1 MEIGVFIP
9 IGNNGWLIS
18 STSPQYT
25 PSFDLNR
32 EVVQRAERYGFD
44 FAMSMIKLRGFGG
57 KSRHWDDN
65 LESFTL
71 MAGLAAVTTRID
83 LIATVAVLTLPP
95 AITARMAVTIDS
107 ISKGRF
113 GVNLV
118 TGWQKAEYDQMG
130 LWPGEAYFGYRY
142 DYSTEFVTVMK
153 ELWETGTSD
162 FKGKY
167 FQMSDCKL
175 SPRPGTPIKI
185 VSAGQSPRGMEFGA
199 TYCNYNFTLGKGVN
213 TPTAHAPT
221 NQLMVDAA
229 ARTGRDVGNYVLMMV
244 IADETDEAAMAKWE
258 HYKAGVDLDAIGWR
272 TDEKAMAKW
281 KLYNEGADMGA
292 MAWMS
297 GQADAD
303 PNAAEGG
310 TAKAISAPEGAI
322 NFNMGTL
329 VGSYASVARMLDE
342 CATVPGTK
350 GIMLTFDDF
359 LAGMD
364 QFGRHIQPLMKCR
377 SDRLAQAA

>member
-1 MEIGVFIP
+1 MDIGVFIP

-18 STSPQYT
+18 TTSPQYM

-32 EVVQRAERYGFD
+32 QIVQKAEGYGLD
-44 FAMSMIKLRGFGG
+44 FALSMIKLRGFGG
-57 KSRHWDDN
+57 ASEFWDHN

-71 MAGLAAVTTRID
+71 MAGLAAVTERIR
-83 LIATVAVLTLPP
+83 LYASVAVLTIPP
-95 AITARMAVTIDS
+95 AIIARMASTIDS
-107 ISKGRF
+107 ISHGRF
-113 GVNLV
+113 GVNIV
-118 TGWQKAEYDQMG
+118 SGWAKDEYEQMG
-130 LWPGEAYFGYRY
+130 LWPGEKYFGYRY

-175 SPRPGTPIKI
+175 SPRPKAPIRI

-221 NQLMVDAA
+221 NQLMVEAA

-244 IADETDEAAMAKWE
+244 IADETDE
-258 HYKAGVDLDAIGWR
+258 
-272 TDEKAMAKW
+272 KAMAKW
-281 KLYNEGADMGA
+281 KLYNDGADIGA

-329 VGSYASVARMLDE
+329 VGSYASVAKMLDE

-359 LAGMD
+359 LVGMD
-364 QFGRHIQPLMKCR
+364 QFGQHIQPLMKCR
-377 SDRLAQAA
+377 SGRMTKVVAP